1 MDPEAADRA
10 LFEAIERGDASAVEH
25 ALACGADPNAV
36 DPRLPAPFLFRALS
50 TAAARG
56 NPEIVRVL
64 LARGADVDGRDAGGG
79 TALIWA
85 CNGGFVECA
94 RLLLE
99 AGADV
104 HLRNDDGYTAH
115 GRIPGDRRELIELL
129 RRYGATEGRTS

>member
-1 MDPEAADRA
+1 MASEAVDTA
-10 LFEAIERGDASAVEH
+10 LFEAIGRDDVAAVEH

-36 DPRLPAPFLFRALS
+36 DPRWPAPFLFRALS

-56 NPEIVRVL
+56 NPEIVRSL
-64 LARGADVDGRDAGGG
+64 LAHGADVDGRDAGGG

-104 HLRNDDGYTAH
+104 HLRNDDGYTAY
-115 GRIPGDRRELIELL
+115 GRTPRNQRELIELL
-129 RRYGATEGRTS
+129 RTYGGTRDPAT